1 MGRYRSTST
10 VRCRHCFVE
19 GHNVKSCKQLEAD
32 VKSQLGGYYHRRYG
46 KYFDEQGSR
55 KKDSTVKKCSYCHE
69 AGHTKRTCN
78 TKLGDMVQN
87 IKTNQEYR
95 KDVYAWF
102 KKKGLGIGALVT
114 LHDSMY
120 LVTGIEWDK
129 FVCGNNAWDNWQ
141 LSLQPMGPK
150 GYRKFVLEDNYMM
163 PDPIY
168 YKFQVDSEA
177 EVPEPPSEWFEGRS
191 EYYQDCDRRV
201 ENKLRQTAPF

>member
-1 MGRYRSTST
+1 MRYPNRT
-10 VRCRHCFVE
+10 VRCRHCYE
-19 GHNVKSCKQLEAD
+19 QGHNVKSCKQLEAE
-32 VKSQLGGYYHRRYG
+32 VKSQPGGYYHRRYR
-46 KYFDEQGSR
+46 KYFDEQGNR
-55 KKDSTVKKCSYCHE
+55 KKDSTVKKCSYCNE

-78 TKLGDMVQN
+78 TKLGDMVHN
-87 IKTNQEYR
+87 VKTNQEYR
-95 KDVYAWF
+95 KDVYTWF

-150 GYRKFVLEDNYMM
+150 GYRKFVLEDGYMM
-163 PDPIY
+163 PEPIY
-168 YKFQVDSEA
+168 YKIQVDSEA

-191 EYYQDCDRRV
+191 DFYQDYDRRV
-201 ENKLRQTAPF
+201 ENKLKQTATF